1 MNEMTT
7 YSIQPIPQIPALYIT
22 EKKMLV
28 IADLHI
34 GIENELQ
41 HQGLHA
47 TSQLSQM
54 WYMIKKICMEY
65 HPENIILLGDIKHS
79 IPMTPFHEKKQLRSF
94 FKELTEYA
102 KIQLIP
108 GNHDGNI
115 QWYLTDEI
123 ILHESDGTIIDSIAF
138 IHGHRWP
145 KESLMNASY
154 LLMGHTHPTIMLQDR
169 LKYESYES
177 CWVRTKLNPEK
188 TKEHYSSF
196 NKKMEIVICPAFN
209 PLCGGLA
216 VNKDGI
222 MGPLNAIIDQDKNE
236 YFLLDGSYLGTNKTL
251 QKGEE

>member
-1 MNEMTT
+1 MV
-7 YSIQPIPQIPALYIT
+7 
-22 EKKMLV
+22 V

-41 HQGLHA
+41 QQGLHA

-54 WYMIKKICMEY
+54 WYMIRKICNDFK
-65 HPENIILLGDIKHS
+65 PKNIVLLGDIKHS
-79 IPMTPFHEKKQLRSF
+79 IPLTPFHEKKQLRSF
-94 FKELTEYA
+94 FEELTKYG
-102 KIQLIP
+102 IIHIIP

-115 QWYLTDEI
+115 QWYLPDVI
-123 ILHESDGTIIDSIAF
+123 ILHESDGTVIDSISF

-145 KESLMNASY
+145 KESLMNSSY

-177 CWVRTKLNPEK
+177 CWVRTRLDSEK
-188 TKEHYSSF
+188 TKERYSSF
-196 NKKMEIVICPAFN
+196 NKDIELIILPAFN

-222 MGPLNAIIDQDKNE
+222 MGPMNAIVNQDKNE
-236 YFLLDGSYLGTNKTL
+236 YFLLDGSFLGTNKTL
-251 QKGEE
+251 QQTE